1 MNTLLISLMLAVLS
15 ALSAVSGTASSA
27 SSAPSM
33 ILYSRLRSSLVCL
46 TAPEVDAMQT
56 QLSLRME
63 RIMDQYLALWRMEG
77 RRDDD
82 MTALYQAKH
91 AELLTRTNQ
100 RRDEIAA
107 KQCKDASTPASPRA
121 SLRPSSAASPSV
133 SDASDSDD
141 DSDDVDDSPRYDAS
155 IHPYTPPY
163 APTVPAIFTGLTE
176 QDIRDRHRQPPP
188 PPQTDAT
195 AVEDDDGDDDDA
207 HDGDV
212 GEVIGSI
219 TPMSLETSDSETD
232 DRHFVASIA
241 PQRAYHE
248 DDDDNSSFAAERRNV
263 PRSSRARLEAIQH
276 AARAAER

>member
-1 MNTLLISLMLAVLS
+1 
-15 ALSAVSGTASSA
+15 
-27 SSAPSM
+27 M

-46 TAPEVDAMQT
+46 TTPEVDAMQS

-77 RRDDD
+77 RTDDD
-82 MTALYQAKH
+82 MNALYSTKH
-91 AELLTRTNQ
+91 GELLSRTNS

-107 KQCKDASTPASPRA
+107 KQCKDSSAPEMPRS
-121 SLRPSSAASPSV
+121 SLRPPSAASSV
-133 SDASDSDD
+133 ADDSGSDD
-141 DSDDVDDSPRYDAS
+141 DDNDDSPHHDAS

-188 PPQTDAT
+188 PPQADAAAT
-195 AVEDDDGDDDDA
+195 EEVDGDDDDDDDP

-219 TPMSLETSDSETD
+219 TPMSLETVDGESDEQ
-232 DRHFVASIA
+232 HFVASIA
-241 PQRAYHE
+241 PQRMYHE
-248 DDDDNSSFAAERRNV
+248 DDDDNSSFIADKSNAPAPS
-263 PRSSRARLEAIQH
+263 PRSSRARLEAIQQ
-276 AARAAER
+276 AARVSER